1 MIPGRV
7 WRVPVD
13 WPGGVRHGGDASPVC
28 GFCMERE
35 KAGFDTARSG
45 FRVGERE

>member
-7 WRVPVD
+7 WRVPAD

-28 GFCMERE
+28 GFCMKQE
-35 KAGFDTARSG
+35 KAGVDTARSG
-45 FRVGERE
+45 LRVGERE